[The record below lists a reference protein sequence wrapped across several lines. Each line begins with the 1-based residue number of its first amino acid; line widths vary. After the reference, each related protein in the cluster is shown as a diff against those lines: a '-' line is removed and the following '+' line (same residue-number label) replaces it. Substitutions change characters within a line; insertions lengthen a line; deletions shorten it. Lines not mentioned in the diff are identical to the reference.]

1 MPTTPATSSPCAW
14 EKAIKE
20 PVGPIYGPEDLVS
33 GWVTKKRK
41 RDSGCPRP
49 AKRRATVPGGKP
61 DFSDAD
67 DEDDENLPSAEGQ
80 EDSRVPPHTCRT
92 SPPPGAGPGLSDSP
106 PPAGLSLSPALA
118 DLVSIPSSEMPNETV
133 TALVISSVE
142 GARGGAVERASVL
155 VVPSSQDSTSSQS
168 GSDSQNAM
176 AELDKRAR
184 AALHNMES
192 ATNVHISQNHRSGVI
207 EHSLALGKR
216 DTLENFRQACS
227 YWRKHHMSR
236 TPQLMALEGPGSVL
250 PYEYSKTRHPALSRF
265 SRAYHAAQTTVDHR
279 AVLDVLY
286 RADLAYLHDVN
297 LQTLEALSRFTIE
310 ETDNTSSRPRDL
322 FNADIRNAAADQMFW
337 ACYPELE
344 GKPRSYNKSLGRKFS
359 TTLEH
364 AEKWHALREEFS
376 IGMFALVPR
385 GANTW
390 FERLPFKD
398 LPLYLRLVAEVNP
411 VAMNMAEMIAD
422 RVLSLW
428 RREEAPERL
437 LRLEHLETVDEISFK
452 ANPSKLLEEINV
464 GCIPGNRRGTE
475 GSQMGRAVTMPAGI
489 DENDTAALDAA
500 FAWGIA
506 GVSSD
511 MQLAQ
516 VL

>member
-1 MPTTPATSSPCAW
+1 M
-14 EKAIKE
+14 
-20 PVGPIYGPEDLVS
+20 VS

-41 RDSGCPRP
+41 RDSGSPRP
-49 AKRRATVPGGKP
+49 AKRRATGPRGKP

-67 DEDDENLPSAEGQ
+67 DEDDEIPQSAEGK
-80 EDSRVPPHTCRT
+80 DDNTVPLRNCPT
-92 SPPPGAGPGLSDSP
+92 SPPLEASPGSSDPPPPTGLST
-106 PPAGLSLSPALA
+106 SPASA
-118 DLVSIPSSEMPNETV
+118 DLASRPSSSANEVSTDPV
-133 TALVISSVE
+133 TAPVISSIEE
-142 GARGGAVERASVL
+142 GRGGLPAAVEPTSVP

-168 GSDSQNAM
+168 GSDSQNAA
-176 AELDKRAR
+176 AELDKIAR

-192 ATNVHISQNHRSGVI
+192 ATGIHISQNHRSGMV

-216 DTLENFRQACS
+216 DTLENFRQACC
-227 YWRKHHMSR
+227 YWRKHHMPR
-236 TPQLMALEGPGSVL
+236 TSQLMALEGPAVTPGSVL
-250 PYEYSKTRHPALSRF
+250 SYDYSKTRHPALSQF
-265 SRAYHAAQTTVDHR
+265 CRAYHAAQTTIVHR

-286 RADLAYLHDVN
+286 RADLAYLHDIYR
-297 LQTLEALSRFTIE
+297 QTLEALSRFTVQE
-310 ETDNTSSRPRDL
+310 KDSSSSRPRDL
-322 FNADIRNAAADQMFW
+322 FKADVRNAAADQMFW

-344 GKPRSYNKSLGRKFS
+344 GKPRSYDKGLGRKFS

-376 IGMFALVPR
+376 IGMLALVPR

-411 VAMNMAEMIAD
+411 VAMNMADMIAD

-475 GSQMGRAVTMPAGI
+475 GSQMRRAVTIPAGI
-489 DENDTAALDAA
+489 DESDTAALDAA